1 MPPRPI
7 GLDGFLA
14 AVRRVIAF
22 LEDGGQVD
30 VAHRLDDWLAPF
42 RSPWSGGDQDDT
54 IRELA
59 RELRSLA
66 DNSGLTPEVHA
77 EVRYALRSNLPEVL
91 SSSDIHTHCA
101 TPMRTILV

>member
-14 AVRRVIAF
+14 AVQRVIAF

-30 VAHRLDDWLAPF
+30 EAQRLDDWLAPF
-42 RSPWSGGDQDDT
+42 RSPWSGGDQDVA
-54 IRELA
+54 IHELA

-66 DNSGLTPEVHA
+66 DNSGLTAEVHA
-77 EVRYALRSNLPEVL
+77 EVRYALRSNLPKVQ
-91 SSSDIHTHCA
+91 SSTDIA
-101 TPMRTILV
+101 AR